1 MISCRRF
8 SSRFVELIG
17 KRRHHASRGLAF
29 KDGGTEMPKAAT
41 NTSAALLG
49 AGDPP
54 AFTLVNPLGRAK
66 VLLVCD
72 HASRA
77 VPAALADLGLADS
90 ELAKHV
96 GWDIGAAALTHELSR
111 RWDAPAVLSGYSR
124 LVVDC
129 NRVLG
134 DPTSMPAVSD
144 GIRVPANEG
153 LPAEQAAAR
162 ADACYWPYH
171 AAVAAALDRF
181 AAAGVAPAVI
191 SMHSFTPQMNGFDRP
206 WHVGVLWDQDPRL
219 SVPLIANLARLHGLT
234 VGDNEPYSAR
244 GPHGFTLRH
253 HVIPRGLPSVLLE
266 LRQDEVGTDAGVAR
280 YADYLETAF
289 APILADPALYRPA
302 LYL

>member
-1 MISCRRF
+1 MRD
-8 SSRFVELIG
+8 VETI
-17 KRRHHASRGLAF
+17 KPI
-29 KDGGTEMPKAAT
+29 K
-41 NTSAALLG
+41 LLR
-49 AGDPP
+49 AGDPAP
-54 AFTLVNPLGRAK
+54 FTVLNPLGRAK

-77 VPAALADLGLADS
+77 VPQALAGLGLSDS
-90 ELAKHV
+90 DLARHV

-134 DPTSMPAVSD
+134 EATSMPAVSD
-144 GIRVPANEG
+144 GIRVPANED
-153 LPAEQAAAR
+153 LPAGQADAR
-162 ADACYWPYH
+162 AAECYWPYH
-171 AAVAAALDRF
+171 GAVAAALDRF

-206 WHVGVLWDQDPRL
+206 WEIGVLWDQDPRL
-219 SVPLIANLARLHGLT
+219 AVPLIANLARLHGLT

-244 GPHGFTLRH
+244 DPHGFTLRH
-253 HVIPRGLPSVLLE
+253 HVIPRGLPNVLLE
-266 LRQDEVGTDAGVAR
+266 MRQDEVGTEAGVLH

>member
-1 MISCRRF
+1 MQDADMTRPT
-8 SSRFVELIG
+8 
-17 KRRHHASRGLAF
+17 K
-29 KDGGTEMPKAAT
+29 
-41 NTSAALLG
+41 LLR

-54 AFTLVNPLGRAK
+54 PFTVLNPMGRAK

-77 VPAALADLGLADS
+77 VPQALAGLGLPES

-134 DPTSMPAVSD
+134 EPTSMPAVSD
-144 GIRVPANEG
+144 GIRVPAN
-153 LPAEQAAAR
+153 LDLSAEQAAAR
-162 ADACYWPYH
+162 ADECYWPYH

-181 AAAGVAPAVI
+181 AAAGVAPAVV
-191 SMHSFTPQMNGFDRP
+191 SMHSFTPRMNGVERP
-206 WHVGVLWDQDPRL
+206 WEVGVLWDQDPRL
-219 SVPLIANLARLHGLT
+219 PVPLIANLARLHGLT

-244 GPHGFTLRH
+244 DPHGFTLRH
-253 HVIPRGLPSVLLE
+253 HVIPRGLPNVLLE
-266 LRQDEVGTDAGVAR
+266 MRQDEVDTDAGVLR

-289 APILADPALYRPA
+289 APILTDPSLYRNTMF
-302 LYL
+302 L

>member
-1 MISCRRF
+1 MRE
-8 SSRFVELIG
+8 VE
-17 KRRHHASRGLAF
+17 AF
-29 KDGGTEMPKAAT
+29 KSTK
-41 NTSAALLG
+41 LLR
-49 AGDPP
+49 AGDPAP
-54 AFTLVNPLGRAK
+54 FTVLNPMGRAK

-77 VPAALADLGLADS
+77 VPQALAGLGLADS

-111 RWDAPAVLSGYSR
+111 RWDAPSVLSGYSR

-134 DPTSMPAVSD
+134 EATSMPAVSD
-144 GIRVPANEG
+144 GILVPANQT
-153 LPAEQAAAR
+153 LSPEQAAAR
-162 ADACYWPYH
+162 ADECYWPYH
-171 AAVAAALDRF
+171 GAVAAALDRF

-191 SMHSFTPQMNGFDRP
+191 SMHSFTPQMSGFDRP
-206 WHVGVLWDQDPRL
+206 WEIGVLWDQDPRL
-219 SVPLIANLARLHGLT
+219 PVPLIANLARLHGLT

-244 GPHGFTLRH
+244 DPHGFTLRH
-253 HVIPRGLPSVLLE
+253 HVIPRGLPNVLLE
-266 LRQDEVGTDAGVAR
+266 MRQDEVGTEAGVQR